1 MQDDIDKTKE
11 LINDSL
17 KKLVEKHWFYSWFRH
32 PNIVE
37 VVDNL
42 VESVKIVDSLP
53 KRLEQEKKEWTE
65 EYDEMQIKI
74 QRMLKGPS
82 WGMSRDEHQAT
93 PLHKLFGDKWQGNK
107 PDED

>member
-53 KRLEQEKKEWTE
+53 KRLEQEKKEWKKDQEEKRIQWERFKNGPGWNMTRE
-65 EYDEMQIKI
+65 EYAEI
-74 QRMLKGPS
+74 QKGES
-82 WGMSRDEHQAT
+82 
-93 PLHKLFGDKWQGNK
+93 N
-107 PDED
+107 ED

>member
-53 KRLEQEKKEWTE
+53 DQLEQEKKEWKRDQE
-65 EYDEMQIKI
+65 EKRI
-74 QRMLKGPS
+74 QWERFLKGPGWNMTREEYAELQKGES
-82 WGMSRDEHQAT
+82 
-93 PLHKLFGDKWQGNK
+93 N
-107 PDED
+107 ED